1 MKHIASR
8 LSAVRPS
15 ASMAASL
22 AAKALMAKGVDVID
36 LSLGEPD
43 FPTPPHIVDAAYE
56 AAKRGD
62 TLYTAPAGTPA
73 LREAIAHKFERDNAL
88 TFGLDQIAVAN
99 GGKQVIFNA
108 LMATIDEGD
117 EVILSAPY
125 FVSYPEMVR
134 LVGGVPVSVPC
145 PAESGFLLTPEA
157 LQAAITPR
165 TKWLILNS
173 PNNPSGAVYS
183 AAELA
188 ALGAVLERH
197 PQVLILSDEIY
208 EHILFDGRRFTSFGQ
223 ACPRLS
229 DRSLIMNGMSKT
241 YSMTG
246 WRVGYA
252 AGPAWLIAAM
262 CTIQSQ
268 SCTSVC
274 SIAQAASVAALNG
287 SQDHVRDFRAA
298 FERRRD
304 LVVQRIGDIPAL
316 TLSPP
321 SGAFYGFI
329 GCARLIGARTASGT
343 TLTDDSAIAHYLL
356 EEGHVS
362 AVPGA
367 AYGLSPFV
375 RISTA
380 TSETVLTEAV
390 SRIATAVGRL
400 QLRNAA

>member
-145 PAESGFLLTPEA
+145 PAEFGLPADARSTPSCHH
-157 LQAAITPR
+157 AA
-165 TKWLILNS
+165 
-173 PNNPSGAVYS
+173 
-183 AAELA
+183 
-188 ALGAVLERH
+188 H
-197 PQVLILSDEIY
+197 
-208 EHILFDGRRFTSFGQ
+208 
-223 ACPRLS
+223 
-229 DRSLIMNGMSKT
+229 
-241 YSMTG
+241 
-246 WRVGYA
+246 
-252 AGPAWLIAAM
+252 
-262 CTIQSQ
+262 
-268 SCTSVC
+268 
-274 SIAQAASVAALNG
+274 
-287 SQDHVRDFRAA
+287 
-298 FERRRD
+298 
-304 LVVQRIGDIPAL
+304 
-316 TLSPP
+316 
-321 SGAFYGFI
+321 
-329 GCARLIGARTASGT
+329 
-343 TLTDDSAIAHYLL
+343 
-356 EEGHVS
+356 
-362 AVPGA
+362 
-367 AYGLSPFV
+367 
-375 RISTA
+375 
-380 TSETVLTEAV
+380 
-390 SRIATAVGRL
+390 
-400 QLRNAA
+400 

>member
-1 MKHIASR
+1 M
-8 LSAVRPS
+8 
-15 ASMAASL
+15 
-22 AAKALMAKGVDVID
+22 
-36 LSLGEPD
+36 
-43 FPTPPHIVDAAYE
+43 
-56 AAKRGD
+56 
-62 TLYTAPAGTPA
+62 
-73 LREAIAHKFERDNAL
+73 
-88 TFGLDQIAVAN
+88 
-99 GGKQVIFNA
+99 
-108 LMATIDEGD
+108 
-117 EVILSAPY
+117 
-125 FVSYPEMVR
+125 
-134 LVGGVPVSVPC
+134 
-145 PAESGFLLTPEA
+145 
-157 LQAAITPR
+157 
-165 TKWLILNS
+165 
-173 PNNPSGAVYS
+173 
-183 AAELA
+183 
-188 ALGAVLERH
+188 
-197 PQVLILSDEIY
+197 LILSDEIY

-343 TLTDDSAIAHYLL
+343 TLTDDFGYRSLPAGGRPCFRRPRSRLRPLAIRANLDR
-356 EEGHVS
+356 HVGNC
-362 AVPGA
+362 VDRGGQPNRNGCGA
-367 AYGLSPFV
+367 A
-375 RISTA
+375 
-380 TSETVLTEAV
+380 
-390 SRIATAVGRL
+390 
-400 QLRNAA
+400 AAP